1 MVKCLVLD
9 SMQKKCEASLETIC
23 HKKPMLS
30 WVSMWKRDKPY
41 CRLMQNVLSIVVCC
55 VP

>member
-1 MVKCLVLD
+1 MAKCLVLD

-30 WVSMWKRDKPY
+30 WVSMWEKEIS
-41 CRLMQNVLSIVVCC
+41 LIVDLYKMC
-55 VP
+55 